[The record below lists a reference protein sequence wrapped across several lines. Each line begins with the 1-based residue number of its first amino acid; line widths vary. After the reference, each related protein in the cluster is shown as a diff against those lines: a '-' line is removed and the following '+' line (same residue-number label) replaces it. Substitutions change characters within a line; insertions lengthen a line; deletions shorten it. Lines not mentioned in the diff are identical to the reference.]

1 MGRGVPPE
9 ETVCAGREGQLTG
22 PGMAHQA
29 TAAHCQCQHP
39 RQPQVSKAGVY
50 ELRRKRAAALLVL
63 NLVSQC
69 KKILNQAAVV
79 HTTALLFP
87 SKVRHLACGS
97 SILELSEDV
106 LVLNHVALNAIR
118 VTQYYFVMYSI

>member
-9 ETVCAGREGQLTG
+9 ETVCAGCEGQLTG

-50 ELRRKRAAALLVL
+50 ELRQKHAAASLVF
-63 NLVSQC
+63 NLISQC
-69 KKILNQAAVV
+69 KKIFNQAAILY
-79 HTTALLFP
+79 TTALFFP
-87 SKVRHLACGS
+87 SKVRHLARGS
-97 SILELSEDV
+97 SILELKRSKDV
-106 LVLNHVALNAIR
+106 FSVESGVIKCNSSYAIFFCHV
-118 VTQYYFVMYSI
+118 

>member
-50 ELRRKRAAALLVL
+50 ELRQKRAAALLVF

-69 KKILNQAAVV
+69 KKILNQVAV
-79 HTTALLFP
+79 HTTALFFP

-106 LVLNHVALNAIR
+106 LVLNHVALNAIL
-118 VTQYYFVMYSI
+118 VKQYSSVMYSI